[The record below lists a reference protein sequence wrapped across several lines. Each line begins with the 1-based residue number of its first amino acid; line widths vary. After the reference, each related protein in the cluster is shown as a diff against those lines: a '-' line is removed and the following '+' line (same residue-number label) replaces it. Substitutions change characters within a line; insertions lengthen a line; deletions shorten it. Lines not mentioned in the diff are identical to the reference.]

1 MYWESAIRVGV
12 LDCGEEGNYETCKE
26 YGIHYYP
33 TIRYFKA
40 FTKQFTT
47 GENYQGADRELQ
59 TLRQMMIDFLQ
70 NHSQELRP
78 PACPPLDPVVSS
90 DLTSLFDKNSHHYT
104 AIVFESN
111 SSYVILD
118 LVQYENIVVRR
129 ALNSDKPFL
138 EKLGVTSVPSC
149 YLIQPNGSHGLI
161 NNLKPLRSFFSS
173 YLKSLPGVRKKLLLP
188 LQLPAPENK
197 EESTEIKVWKEFDKS
212 RLYMADL
219 ESGLHFLLRVEL
231 ATHKALEG
239 AELKTFKDFV
249 TISAKLFP
257 GRQPVVKLL
266 ETLQEWL
273 VSLPLDKI
281 PYDAILDL
289 VNNKMRIS
297 GIFLPRK
304 VQWVGCQ
311 GSRPELRGYSCS
323 LWKLFHTLTV
333 QAALR
338 PKALI
343 NTGLEDNP
351 QIVLQVMRKYIQH
364 FFGCK
369 ACAQHFEEMARES
382 MDSVKSLDQA
392 VLWLW
397 EKHNVVSNRL
407 AGDLSEDPKF
417 PKVQWPTP
425 DICPACHEEIK
436 GLHSWNEDQV
446 LQFLKS
452 HYSSENILYKYTES
466 QTDPSDNEQGDTR
479 EVKDKNLL
487 KNSGGNGENKLQEKE
502 NPADPG
508 SKVLE
513 KPMGNPGAVQGSGKG
528 AAASVNLKGTR
539 QAVSFL
545 GIGFSNLDM
554 SLCVILY
561 VASSLF
567 LMIMYFFFRMRSKRW
582 KVKYHRSS

>member
-1 MYWESAIRVGV
+1 GLCVILRPLRKPKVGEKPISLFADWESAIRVGV
-12 LDCGEEGNYETCKE
+12 LDCGEEGNYET
-26 YGIHYYP
+26 HFSP
-33 TIRYFKA
+33 
-40 FTKQFTT
+40 
-47 GENYQGADRELQ
+47 LQ

-78 PACPPLDPVVSS
+78 PACPPLDPVLSS
-90 DLTSLFDKNSHHYT
+90 DLPSLFDKSSHHYT

-111 SSYVILD
+111 SSYVGREVILD
-118 LVQYENIVVRR
+118 LIQYENIVVRR
-129 ALNSDKPFL
+129 ALNFDKPFL
-138 EKLGVTSVPSC
+138 EKLGITSVPSC

-197 EESTEIKVWKEFDKS
+197 ESTEIKVWKEFDKS

-231 ATHKALEG
+231 ATHRALEG

-338 PKALI
+338 PKALL

-351 QIVLQVMRKYIQH
+351 QIVLQVMRRYIQH
-364 FFGCK
+364 FFGCQ

-397 EKHNVVSNRL
+397 EKHNVVNNRL
-407 AGDLSEDPKF
+407 AGDLTEDPKF

-436 GLHSWNEDQV
+436 GLHSWNEEQV

-452 HYSSENILYKYTES
+452 HYSSENLLYQYTQS
-466 QTDPSDNEQGDTR
+466 QAEPSDNEQGDTR
-479 EVKDKNLL
+479 ELKDKTLQ
-487 KNSGGNGENKLQEKE
+487 KNSGGNGEKQLQEKE
-502 NPADPG
+502 NPGDAG
-508 SKVLE
+508 SKGSE
-513 KPMGNPGAVQGSGKG
+513 KAAGNPGAVQGSGKG
-528 AAASVNLKGTR
+528 AAAPVSLKGTR

-567 LMIMYFFFRMRSKRW
+567 LMIMYFFFRVRSKRW
-582 KVKYHRSS
+582 KVKSHRSSV